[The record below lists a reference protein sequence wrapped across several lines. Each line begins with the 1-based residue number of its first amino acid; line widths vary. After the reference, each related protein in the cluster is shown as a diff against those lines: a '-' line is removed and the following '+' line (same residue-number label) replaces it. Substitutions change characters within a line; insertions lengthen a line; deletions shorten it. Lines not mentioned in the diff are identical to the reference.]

1 MTQQIKP
8 ISPAQQGRIQAL
20 MDRGIVTGSMPTT
33 SWEASCVIRNA
44 AASKRDKEQLK
55 AKGGRVLARMTSS
68 EVEMTQKVLDALSLI
83 DGAGVKNSKVLEG
96 AMILR
101 SMFCS
106 KAQ

>member
-8 ISPAQQGRIQAL
+8 ITPAQTYRLNKLIEA
-20 MDRGIVTGSMPTT
+20 GIYSGSIPET
-33 SWEASCVIRNA
+33 SWEASCAIRNC
-44 AASKRDKEQLK
+44 AASKRDKDQLK
-55 AKGGRVLARMTSS
+55 SKGGRVLARMTSS
-68 EVEMTQKVLDALSLI
+68 ELEMTSKVIEALSLI
-83 DGAGVKNSKVLEG
+83 DGAGIKNAKVLEG